1 MPICPYLTI
10 WAYGHMGICEKNMG
24 KWGIPEKGIKNAAQR
39 CWIQVRRTLQSK
51 IMAKNQF
58 LDIFGLKMVI
68 FPLAQTLTQK
78 CGAND
83 QIWR

>member
-1 MPICPYLTI
+1 M
-10 WAYGHMGICEKNMG
+10 A
-24 KWGIPEKGIKNAAQR
+24 KWGIPEKGIKNAGQR
-39 CWIQVRRTLQSK
+39 RWIQVRRTLQSK